1 MTQMQTGATRRTG
14 TGTLDM
20 YAGLALAGTVALI
33 IATAILWMAGSKTA
47 SKSDT
52 QTEMPWTILDQH

>member
-1 MTQMQTGATRRTG
+1 MTQMQTGATRRSAG
-14 TGTLDM
+14 SLDM
-20 YAGLALAGTVALI
+20 YTGLALAGTVALI

-52 QTEMPWTILDQH
+52 QTEMPWTIIDQR